1 MQLQQIKPGKVCVY
15 IYFLLKKRNCPTFTT
30 ILSNR
35 NHFSFQLDKKRKEK
49 RKKTT
54 LARRVQ
60 TYFTGRNDLMRRK
73 IVAQRYSLFTFG
85 CTAFISHGNFLTD
98 PRGNISHWR
107 GIGFRPRIRGTRRE
121 PGNVRKGVANALL
134 SAPVC
139 ERSDSTHVT
148 IINSDCSMGMYIFA
162 CKREKCVRQRVLRLS
177 RWQIQITS
185 TKTPLPVYSKPHLGT
200 GDENSPKRFLIYI
213 YTCMYPR

>member
-1 MQLQQIKPGKVCVY
+1 MISL
-15 IYFLLKKRNCPTFTT
+15 
-30 ILSNR
+30 
-35 NHFSFQLDKKRKEK
+35 
-49 RKKTT
+49 
-54 LARRVQ
+54 
-60 TYFTGRNDLMRRK
+60 RRK
-73 IVAQRYSLFTFG
+73 IVAQRYSLFAFG
-85 CTAFISHGNFLTD
+85 CTGFISHGNFLTD

-134 SAPVC
+134 SPPVC

-148 IINSDCSMGMYIFA
+148 IINSDYSMGMYIFA

-200 GDENSPKRFLIYI
+200 GDENSPKRFLIYM
-213 YTCMYPR
+213 YTCMYPRQIAIRSRIPALLNWKSRKEIDCGWYARIRKIRGFVSEMFYRSFV

>member
-1 MQLQQIKPGKVCVY
+1 MISL
-15 IYFLLKKRNCPTFTT
+15 
-30 ILSNR
+30 
-35 NHFSFQLDKKRKEK
+35 
-49 RKKTT
+49 
-54 LARRVQ
+54 
-60 TYFTGRNDLMRRK
+60 RRK

-185 TKTPLPVYSKPHLGT
+185 TKTPLPVYSKPHLEPAMKIRPN
-200 GDENSPKRFLIYI
+200 DSLYIYI
-213 YTCMYPR
+213 YVYVSPINRNSLEDTRPFKLKIA